1 VKELADMTSQS
12 NGGEHLRQIPA
23 GALFLESNLGI
34 PENARGIVLFPY
46 AIESEQRISYTE
58 GLAQLLRQAGLATLL
73 VDLLTPEEKALDAQT
88 GYFRENVHVLHQ
100 RIIGIANWLIE
111 DLETQ
116 NLRICYFGA
125 GVTGAA
131 ALIAAAERPDAVV
144 AVISSGGRLDL
155 ARNYLPRVIAPVLF
169 IVGEND
175 TRGKDLSREALEQL
189 HGEKQLETIGG
200 VTDPFEDANTREGVA
215 RLAIKWC
222 EDHLGLG

>member
-1 VKELADMTSQS
+1 MTSQS

-88 GYFRENVHVLHQ
+88 GYFRENVDVLHQ

-200 VTDPFEDANTREGVA
+200 VVDPFEDANTQEGIA

>member
-1 VKELADMTSQS
+1 MDVNALWHIHPDTRRGRFIAPSADLSAS
-12 NGGEHLRQIPA
+12 
-23 GALFLESNLGI
+23 
-34 PENARGIVLFPY
+34 
-46 AIESEQRISYTE
+46 
-58 GLAQLLRQAGLATLL
+58 
-73 VDLLTPEEKALDAQT
+73 VDVAM
-88 GYFRENVHVLHQ
+88 
-100 RIIGIANWLIE
+100 
-111 DLETQ
+111 
-116 NLRICYFGA
+116 
-125 GVTGAA
+125 
-131 ALIAAAERPDAVV
+131 IAAAERPDAVV
-144 AVISSGGRLDL
+144 AVISSSGQLDL

>member
-1 VKELADMTSQS
+1 M
-12 NGGEHLRQIPA
+12 
-23 GALFLESNLGI
+23 
-34 PENARGIVLFPY
+34 
-46 AIESEQRISYTE
+46 
-58 GLAQLLRQAGLATLL
+58 
-73 VDLLTPEEKALDAQT
+73 
-88 GYFRENVHVLHQ
+88 
-100 RIIGIANWLIE
+100 
-111 DLETQ
+111 
-116 NLRICYFGA
+116 
-125 GVTGAA
+125 
-131 ALIAAAERPDAVV
+131 IAAAERPDAVV